1 MDVLFVAHRAPFP
14 PDKGDRL
21 RAWRHLTRLA
31 QLGAVDIV
39 AEADDEQS
47 AAVAREGLAQI
58 CREVHI
64 FPRRLVPTLF
74 RVGLAALSGGSL
86 TVAWHGAPQVQRCLA
101 ELEGRHDYGACWA
114 FSSGTGP
121 WLMGRDIRP
130 RIMDMCDVDALK
142 WEALA
147 AAGSGPMSWVHKLE
161 ASRLLPLEVG
171 LSERADLTLV
181 STHQEADDL
190 VSRGNPKHL
199 EVLTNGTP
207 WQDLEGLPVPS
218 TVGPVVGFL
227 GQMDYPPNITAV
239 THLAQE
245 VLPAVRQFVPGARLR
260 IMGRAPT
267 AAVTALARE
276 GQVEV
281 TGSVDSIPEALAE
294 VAVFCAPL
302 DQGRGIPN
310 KILEAMA
317 AGRATVVSS
326 WSSKALAG
334 VPGTD
339 YMVADGVDDRARVI
353 ADLLLDPERC
363 DGLAAA
369 GQAYVRQAHD
379 WDHVLDRLEALVREA
394 ALA

>member
-1 MDVLFVAHRAPFP
+1 MDVLFVAHRAPYP

-31 QLGAVDIV
+31 RLGAVDIV

-47 AAVAREGLAQI
+47 AAVAREGLAEI
-58 CREVHI
+58 CREVHV
-64 FPRRLVPTLF
+64 FPRRLMPTLF

-86 TVAWHGAPQVQRCLA
+86 TVAWHGDSRVERCLA
-101 ELEGRHDYGACWA
+101 ELERRHDYGACWA

-142 WEALA
+142 WKALA
-147 AAGSGPMSWVHKLE
+147 ASGTGPMSWVHKLE
-161 ASRLLPLEVG
+161 ANRLLPLEVS
-171 LSERADLTLV
+171 LAERADLTLV

-190 VSRGNPKHL
+190 MARGSPKHL

-207 WQDLEGLPVPS
+207 WQELAGLPQPS

-227 GQMDYPPNITAV
+227 GQMDYPPNIAAV
-239 THLAQE
+239 THLARE
-245 VLPAVRQFVPGARLR
+245 VLPVVRESVPGARLR

-267 AAVTALARE
+267 AAVTALAKT

-281 TGSVDSIPEALAE
+281 TGSVDSIPQALAQ

-334 VPGTD
+334 VPSTD
-339 YMVADGVDDRARVI
+339 YMVADGIDDRARVI
-353 ADLLLDPERC
+353 SELLLDGERC
-363 DGLAAA
+363 DALAAA
-369 GQAYVRQAHD
+369 GQAYVRKAHD
-379 WDHVLDRLEALVREA
+379 WDLVLDRLETLVREA

>member
-1 MDVLFVAHRAPFP
+1 MDLLFVAHRAPYP

-21 RAWRHLTRLA
+21 RAWRHLTRLSR
-31 QLGAVDIV
+31 LGPVDIV
-39 AEADDEQS
+39 AEADDEH
-47 AAVAREGLAQI
+47 AATVARQGLAEL
-58 CREVHI
+58 CREVHV
-64 FPRRLVPTLF
+64 FPRRLMPALW

-86 TVAWHGAPQVQRCLA
+86 TVAWHGDARVERCLA
-101 ELEGRHDYGACWA
+101 DLEARHDYGACWA

-121 WLMGRDIRP
+121 WLMRRSVRP

-147 AAGSGPMSWVHKLE
+147 RDGRGPLSWVHKLE
-161 ASRLLPLEVG
+161 ARRLLPLEVS
-171 LSERADLTLV
+171 LAERAELTLV
-181 STHQEADDL
+181 STHQEAHDL
-190 VSRGNPKHL
+190 NTRGSPQRL

-207 WQDLEGLPVPS
+207 WQDLAGLPVPS
-218 TVGPVVGFL
+218 AVGPVVGFL

-245 VLPAVRQFVPGARLR
+245 VLPRVRERVTQARLR

-267 AAVTALARE
+267 AAVLALARE
-276 GQVEV
+276 GLVEV
-281 TGSVDSIPEALAE
+281 TGEVTSIAAALSE

-326 WSSKALAG
+326 WSSRALAG
-334 VPGTD
+334 QPGTD
-339 YMVADGVDDRARVI
+339 YIVADGADERSAVI
-353 ADLLLDPERC
+353 SELLLDGERC
-363 DGLAAA
+363 DLLALA
-369 GQAYVRQAHD
+369 GQAYVREFHD
-379 WDHVLDRLEALVREA
+379 WERVLDRLEALVREA